1 MSSSVFAVVVA
12 TSVRM
17 PNDLVLL
24 MFLEGMKLKYMSIFV
39 VALSFMNTT
48 SDNAGGNLAH
58 LGGALFGYIFASS
71 YKKGTDITRFFSRIS
86 DSIVGLFR
94 FSSKPKMNVRM
105 GDKQKDMEYNR
116 KKKATQEEIDAILDK
131 MKKTGYDGLSEDE
144 KRKLFS
150 AGK

>member
-1 MSSSVFAVVVA
+1 
-12 TSVRM
+12 
-17 PNDLVLL
+17 
-24 MFLEGMKLKYMSIFV
+24 
-39 VALSFMNTT
+39 
-48 SDNAGGNLAH
+48 
-58 LGGALFGYIFASS
+58 
-71 YKKGTDITRFFSRIS
+71 
-86 DSIVGLFR
+86 
-94 FSSKPKMNVRM
+94 M